1 MTERRGYKT
10 MKKNKLVNLQDTWI
24 KIGVSVVLIVLTG
37 IMVIGCGSKKPVAY
51 ENPTTNPVENTIEI
65 EETTMESSESNSVL
79 DDVES
84 TEKSEESKSPEKVSA
99 SECSET
105 MSIPEST
112 SESVV
117 TTEPTIELT
126 EEPTPEQVVILAPVV
141 TPEPEAE
148 TGEEELTIPQRN
160 SINML
165 NYITVLT
172 QEINNSQNSRIYLDS
187 VQSSLLN
194 NMNLN
199 AIDTKTQS
207 QINSLW
213 RTIDG
218 YKMIDVKRERLDF
231 IYEQNK
237 AQTLR
242 AAIPDPLSLLSTV
255 QSGNVLKTA
264 VSVLY
269 MAVDSKAS
277 YESSIMSADLKY
289 LQDNWELEDSE
300 TQELSDSQLNLLNY
314 MTDMARDNGI
324 PTECTLNPDSVSDF
338 AKWAD
343 EENIVRKISWL
354 ESNEDVYKEFRTYW
368 LELAQSYYNN
378 GDYRKCLSAMEQYE
392 EVATKIFRKDWDYA
406 ETLPMAIIAV
416 KETKSEKK
424 YVEYADKYVA
434 EILNNCEDE
443 NWALRYFAAQIYID
457 LYACTEDRAYLKE
470 AYNIAF
476 ENVNLLVDEQIALNE
491 DYLAPVVEE
500 ENKEGYTR
508 RQKEEVKEYNKLLN
522 EKRKVELPP
531 VSEAFYLNC
540 DLLFA
545 LADERNVSL
554 SEKKKIDAIIHG
566 SGTSIFLAEA
576 LDNKYWAIKEV
587 TEIDSDDIEIE
598 FNGDKLVIPASCI
611 TDRSEIKVTISSGVV
626 LDDWVVSEV
635 KRPKNSIACSEF
647 IVTLDSREG
656 KSHKYTAG
664 EKISIS
670 VIPIAD
676 TPEETID
683 FKYEVI
689 EKKILGVFKG
699 IEIERVTKW

>member
-1 MTERRGYKT
+1 MN
-10 MKKNKLVNLQDTWI
+10 KKNKLVNLQDTWG
-24 KIGVSVVLIVLTG
+24 KIGVLVVLIVLTG
-37 IMVIGCGSKKPVAY
+37 IMFIGCGSKEPVAD
-51 ENPTTNPVENTIEI
+51 ENPAMNPVENTIEI
-65 EETTMESSESNSVL
+65 EETIEDSSESVSTA
-79 DDVES
+79 ES
-84 TEKSEESKSPEKVSA
+84 SGTV
-99 SECSET
+99 
-105 MSIPEST
+105 SIPEST
-112 SESVV
+112 PKPVV
-117 TTEPTIELT
+117 TP
-126 EEPTPEQVVILAPVV
+126 EPTPEPVVIPAPVV
-141 TPEPEAE
+141 TPEPEE
-148 TGEEELTIPQRN
+148 KTEEEELTTPQRN

-172 QEINNSQNSRIYLDS
+172 QEINNSKNSRIYLDS

-199 AIDTKTQS
+199 VIDTKTQS

-218 YKMIDVKRERLDF
+218 YKMIDVKRERLDY

-237 AQTLR
+237 AQALR
-242 AAIPDPLSLLSTV
+242 TAIPDPLSLLSTA

-264 VSVLY
+264 ASVLY

-277 YESSIMSADLKY
+277 YDSAIMSADLKH

-324 PTECTLNPDSVSDF
+324 PTEYTLNPDSVSDF
-338 AKWAD
+338 AKWMD
-343 EENIVRKISWL
+343 EENLVRKISWL

-378 GDYRKCLSAMEQYE
+378 GDYKKCLSAMEQYE
-392 EVATKIFRKDWDYA
+392 EVAIKIFRKDWDYA

-424 YVEYADKYVA
+424 YVEYADKYVT

-457 LYACTEDRAYLKE
+457 LYACTEDRDYLKE
-470 AYNIAF
+470 AYNIAY
-476 ENVNLLVDEQIALNE
+476 ENLNLLVDEQIALNE
-491 DYLAPVVEE
+491 AYLAPVVEE
-500 ENKEGYTR
+500 ENKEGYTK

-545 LADERNVSL
+545 LADERNVSH

-576 LDNKYWAIKEV
+576 LDNKYWANKEV
-587 TEIDSDDIEIE
+587 TEIDSDDIEME
-598 FNGDKLVIPASCI
+598 FNGDKLIIPASCI

-635 KRPKNSIACSEF
+635 KRPKKSMDCSEF
-647 IVTLDSREG
+647 MVTLNSKEG
-656 KSHKYTAG
+656 KGHKYTVG
-664 EKISIS
+664 EKITIS
-670 VIPIAD
+670 VIPVAD

-689 EKKILGVFKG
+689 EKKTLGVIKG
-699 IEIERVTKW
+699 IEIERVTK